1 MTGRPAAARPAQIS
15 QILAWC
21 ARLTAAG
28 SRAGTAEVAAYLTAK
43 ASLLER
49 IAAERAAGGWASRDI
64 QAAREAAA
72 SARATADAAAAAAGS
87 ITTGKD
93 QS

>member
-1 MTGRPAAARPAQIS
+1 VTGRPAAARPAGIS
-15 QILAWC
+15 QVITWR

-28 SRAGTAEVAAYLTAK
+28 SRAGTAGVAACLTAR
-43 ASLLER
+43 ASLPGR
-49 IAAERAAGGWASRDI
+49 IAAGGRASRDI

-72 SARATADAAAAAAGS
+72 SARADAADAAAAAGR

-93 QS
+93 QP

>member
-1 MTGRPAAARPAQIS
+1 VTGRPAAVRPAGIS
-15 QILAWC
+15 QVITWR

-28 SRAGTAEVAAYLTAK
+28 SRAGTAGVAACLTAR
-43 ASLLER
+43 ASLPGR
-49 IAAERAAGGWASRDI
+49 IAAGGRASRDI

-72 SARATADAAAAAAGS
+72 SARADAAGAAAAAGR

-93 QS
+93 QP

>member
-1 MTGRPAAARPAQIS
+1 VTGRPAAARAAQIS

-28 SRAGTAEVAAYLTAK
+28 SRAGTAE
-43 ASLLER
+43 
-49 IAAERAAGGWASRDI
+49 
-64 QAAREAAA
+64 
-72 SARATADAAAAAAGS
+72 AAGS

>member
-1 MTGRPAAARPAQIS
+1 VTGRPAAARAAEIS
-15 QILAWC
+15 QIITWC

-28 SRAGTAEVAAYLTAK
+28 SRAGTAEVAAYLTAT
-43 ASLLER
+43 ASLRER

-72 SARATADAAAAAAGS
+72 SARAAAG

>member
-1 MTGRPAAARPAQIS
+1 VTGRPAAARPAGIS
-15 QILAWC
+15 QIITWC

-28 SRAGTAEVAAYLTAK
+28 SRAGTAEVAACLTAK
-43 ASLLER
+43 ASLPGR
-49 IAAERAAGGWASRDI
+49 IAAGHAAGGPASRDV

-72 SARATADAAAAAAGS
+72 SARADAAAAAAAGR

-93 QS
+93 QP